1 MIVLTSCENEKVK
14 MYIKLKKKKYR
25 DLSGEYIVEGM
36 HSVMEAFKTGMLEEL
51 ILEENE
57 ILPLPCKY
65 VYVSHDIM
73 KKISTVDT
81 PPTIMGLCKKR
92 ILNDNKFLGKKILVL
107 DQLQDPGNLG
117 TIIRSACAFGVD
129 SIVLS
134 ENTVDL
140 YNPKVIR
147 GTQGMIFHMN
157 IFQKK
162 SSEIIELL
170 KSLNIPVY
178 GTKVEYGSDVRS
190 LNEKDKR
197 SFALVV
203 GNEGNGVRS
212 EISDMCDKNLYIN
225 MNDRVESLNVAIATS
240 ILLYELGR

>member
-1 MIVLTSCENEKVK
+1 MIVLTSDDNEKIK
-14 MYIKLKKKKYR
+14 KYIKLKKKKYR
-25 DLSGEYIVEGM
+25 DLTGEFIVEGM
-36 HSVMEAFKTGMLEEL
+36 HNVMEAFKTGLLLEL

-65 VYVSHDIM
+65 VYVSKDIM
-73 KKISTVDT
+73 KKISTLDT
-81 PPTIMGLCKKR
+81 PPVVMGLCKKR
-92 ILNDNKFLGKKILVL
+92 AFFDNKLLGNKILIL

-117 TIIRSACAFGVD
+117 TIIRSACAFGID

-147 GTQGMIFHMN
+147 ATQGMIFHMN
-157 IFQKK
+157 IIQKY
-162 SSEIIELL
+162 SSEIIKLL
-170 KSLNIPVY
+170 KTLDIPVY
-178 GTKVEYGSDVRS
+178 GTKVEYGTDVRS
-190 LNEKDKR
+190 LNDKDKKR
-197 SFALVV
+197 YALVV

-225 MNDRVESLNVAIATS
+225 MNDKVESLNVAIAAS